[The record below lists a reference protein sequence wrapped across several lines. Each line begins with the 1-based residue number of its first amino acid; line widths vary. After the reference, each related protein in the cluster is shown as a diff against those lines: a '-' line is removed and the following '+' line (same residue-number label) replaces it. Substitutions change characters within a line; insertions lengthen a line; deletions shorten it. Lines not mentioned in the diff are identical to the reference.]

1 MKVIKNKLAI
11 PMTKKTKLGSRQGES
26 GSKGSI
32 GFVRG
37 LAVGFALG
45 AILTGVLLSWSTW
58 DLSMFEPIEE
68 VVTDA
73 REDVSEITFTFIN
86 RLPGTTVQAI
96 DDAYVVPKPPEA
108 TSYWVRAAS
117 FKDKNLSEKLRASL
131 LLQNL
136 PAETTST
143 IVDRQVWHLVSLG
156 PYARQV
162 EAQRALTQLRE
173 QDLQPALVRV
183 SAK

>member
-1 MKVIKNKLAI
+1 MKRPKPVSNPRVPAQKRSA
-11 PMTKKTKLGSRQGES
+11 
-26 GSKGSI
+26 
-32 GFVRG
+32 GFLRG
-37 LAVGFALG
+37 LAVGVALG
-45 AILTGVLLSWSTW
+45 AMTSGVFFTWSTW
-58 DLSMFEPIEE
+58 DLSIFEPIEE
-68 VVTDA
+68 IVSDT
-73 REDVSEITFTFIN
+73 REDVSEITFTFIK

-108 TSYWVRAAS
+108 TNYWVRAAS
-117 FKDKNLSEKLRASL
+117 FKDKNLAEKLRASL

-143 IVDRQVWHLVSLG
+143 TVERQVWHLVSLG

-162 EAQRALTQLRE
+162 EAQRTLTQLRE
-173 QDLQPALVRV
+173 QNLQPALVKV

>member
-1 MKVIKNKLAI
+1 MKQQKPVSNRRVPA
-11 PMTKKTKLGSRQGES
+11 Q
-26 GSKGSI
+26 KGSA
-32 GFVRG
+32 GFLRG

-45 AILTGVLLSWSTW
+45 VTTTGVFVTWSMW

-68 VVTDA
+68 IVSDT

-108 TSYWVRAAS
+108 TNYWVRAAS
-117 FKDKNLSEKLRASL
+117 FKDKNLAEKLRASL

-143 IVDRQVWHLVSLG
+143 TVERQVWHLVSLG

-162 EAQRALTQLRE
+162 EAQRTLTQLRE
-173 QDLQPALVRV
+173 QNLQPALVKV
-183 SAK
+183 SVK

>member
-1 MKVIKNKLAI
+1 MKRPKPVSNPRFPAQKRSA
-11 PMTKKTKLGSRQGES
+11 
-26 GSKGSI
+26 
-32 GFVRG
+32 GFLRG
-37 LAVGFALG
+37 LAVGVALG
-45 AILTGVLLSWSTW
+45 AITTGAIFTWSTW
-58 DLSMFEPIEE
+58 DLFMLEPIKEIVNE
-68 VVTDA
+68 TST
-73 REDVSEITFTFIN
+73 EVSEITFTFIN

-108 TSYWVRAAS
+108 THYWVRAAS
-117 FKDKNLSEKLRASL
+117 FKDKNFAEKLRASL

-143 IVDRQVWHLVSLG
+143 TVERQVWHLVSLG

-162 EAQRALTQLRE
+162 EAQRTLTQLRE
-173 QDLQPALVRV
+173 QNLQPALVKV

>member
-1 MKVIKNKLAI
+1 MKRPKPVSNPGANARKRS
-11 PMTKKTKLGSRQGES
+11 T
-26 GSKGSI
+26 
-32 GFVRG
+32 GFLRG

-45 AILTGVLLSWSTW
+45 AIPTGVFFTWSTW

-68 VVTDA
+68 IVSDT

-108 TSYWVRAAS
+108 TNYWVRAAS
-117 FKDKNLSEKLRASL
+117 FKDKNLAEKLRASL

-143 IVDRQVWHLVSLG
+143 TVEGQVWHLVSLG

-162 EAQRALTQLRE
+162 EAQRTLTQLRE
-173 QDLQPALVRV
+173 QHLQPALVKV